1 LAEATPWRRCSACKK
16 PIALGA
22 VYWACNV
29 STCNQKRTALCFCS
43 VSCWEVHLPGANH
56 REAWAVEKRAPTT
69 AAPGDWA
76 GPPRRPEPP
85 PASGHGLPSG
95 PSRRPEPPPAS
106 GHGLPSGPSRRPDAP
121 PASGHGLPG
130 GPSRRPD
137 APPAS
142 GGALPGGPSRRP
154 EAGARRLVR
163 GPAAPAPE
171 AAPREVL
178 IVASRLKE
186 YVRAR
191 VGYNTS
197 DRVLEP
203 LSDIVR
209 RVVDQAIENARRDG
223 RMTVL
228 DRDIPGL

>member
-1 LAEATPWRRCSACKK
+1 MTEATPWRRCSACKK

-29 STCNQKRTALCFCS
+29 STCNQKRTALSFCS

-56 REAWAVEKRAPTT
+56 REAWAVEKRAPT
-69 AAPGDWA
+69 AP
-76 GPPRRPEPP
+76 ESTQ
-85 PASGHGLPSG
+85 PASGAGLPG
-95 PSRRPEPPPAS
+95 GQSRRPE
-106 GHGLPSGPSRRPDAP
+106 
-121 PASGHGLPG
+121 
-130 GPSRRPD
+130 
-137 APPAS
+137 S
-142 GGALPGGPSRRP
+142 GGV
-154 EAGARRLVR
+154 RRLVR
-163 GPAAPAPE
+163 STVPPASAPKAE
-171 AAPREVL
+171 KVPREVL
-178 IVASRLKE
+178 IVASRLKD

-209 RVVDQAIENARRDG
+209 RVVDEAIENARRDG

-228 DRDIPGL
+228 DRDLPEG

>member
-1 LAEATPWRRCSACKK
+1 VPEATPWRRCSACKK

-29 STCNQKRTALCFCS
+29 STCNQKRTALAFCT

-69 AAPGDWA
+69 
-76 GPPRRPEPP
+76 PEP
-85 PASGHGLPSG
+85 A
-95 PSRRPEPPPAS
+95 A
-106 GHGLPSGPSRRPDAP
+106 
-121 PASGHGLPG
+121 
-130 GPSRRPD
+130 
-137 APPAS
+137 
-142 GGALPGGPSRRP
+142 
-154 EAGARRLVR
+154 AGAATPAASARPPERRLVR
-163 GPAAPAPE
+163 PAPAAPPE
-171 AAPREVL
+171 SKAAPREIL
-178 IVASRLKE
+178 IVASRLKD

-191 VGYNTS
+191 VGYNVS

-228 DRDIPGL
+228 ERDIEGR